1 MNVNRTRELV
11 DVGQTDAQRRQLT
24 NRGELVAVRHGAWA
38 DEASRDPR
46 DRHLQLIAGTVP
58 LLAAGTV
65 LSHVSAGVL
74 HDLPA
79 WDSMLARVTALHRSA
94 GHGSLRRNLHLRCAS
109 LDPSEVVEVDGYRV
123 TTRERTAVDLG
134 CILSFDR
141 AVAVLDAA
149 LRAGADPA
157 VMADTLRAARRRHGV
172 ATARAAFEFADPRAE
187 SVGESISRVRLA
199 RAGVPTPN
207 LQLNVYDP
215 FGRWLARTDFGW
227 EELGVLGEFDGRI
240 KYVGTAAE
248 VARVVMEEKLRE
260 ARLRELGWVVVRWT
274 WDDLAD
280 PLLLRRRIEAAFR
293 QARPELVRGHTEAA

>member
-11 DVGQTDAQRRQLT
+11 EFGQTDAQRRRLCKQ
-24 NRGELVAVRHGAWA
+24 GELVAVRHGAWA

-58 LLAAGTV
+58 VLAVGTV

-79 WDSMLARVTALHRSA
+79 WDWMLGRVTALHRSA
-94 GHGSLRRNLHLRCAS
+94 GHGSLRRNLHLRCAP
-109 LDPSEVVEVDGYRV
+109 LDPVEVVEVGGYRV
-123 TTRERTAVDLG
+123 TSRERTAVDLA
-134 CILSFDR
+134 CILSYDR

-149 LRAGADPA
+149 LHAGADLT
-157 VMADTLRAARRRHGV
+157 VIADTLRAARRRHGV
-172 ATARAAFEFADPRAE
+172 ATARAAFLFADPRAE

-199 RAGVPTPN
+199 RVGLPVPN
-207 LQLNVYDP
+207 LQLNIYDQ

-227 EELGVLGEFDGRI
+227 EDLGVLGEFDGRV
-240 KYVGTAAE
+240 KYLGDPAE
-248 VARVVMEEKLRE
+248 VAKVVMAEKLRE
-260 ARLRELGWVVVRWT
+260 ARLRELGWVVVRWS

-280 PLLLRRRIEAAFR
+280 PVTLRRRIEAAFR
-293 QARPELVRGHTEAA
+293 QARPELVRGRVVAA